1 MMGVMTQVMTWVY
14 ELGDDSGDVWVEIRL
29 GLGQV
34 KVRFRSEVRFRSGLG
49 QV

>member
-34 KVRFRSEVRFRSGLG
+34 KVRFRSGLG